1 MIPKYTNVILYK
13 YMDIFTD
20 KDECKPTPKGK
31 PKCDDNSRCVN
42 KMGGFECVCCAGF
55 KKADNGSCVGKCF
68 ICIQRSGID
77 KQNDRE

>member
-1 MIPKYTNVILYK
+1 
-13 YMDIFTD
+13 MDIFSD

-55 KKADNGSCVGKCF
+55 KKADNGSCVG
-68 ICIQRSGID
+68 
-77 KQNDRE
+77 